1 MNFSLSARKSH
12 FCQLQ
17 LCFPGFQSLLS
28 IFWSHPNLNHWESQ
42 WLMKVEASDQL
53 GSYHQQVFKVL
64 ISFYPCQQSTL
75 LFSLPCCPENSIHTI
90 FLNTSFPKPLASSL
104 NSNSHR
110 FSPPIF
116 FRTIFSASI
125 ALLDISASFCL
136 NFIDTR
142 QRKSCFCF
150 QQRKVHFVN
159 LIFGLIFS

>member
-1 MNFSLSARKSH
+1 
-12 FCQLQ
+12 
-17 LCFPGFQSLLS
+17 
-28 IFWSHPNLNHWESQ
+28 
-42 WLMKVEASDQL
+42 MKVEASDQL
-53 GSYHQQVFKVL
+53 GSYHQQVFKAL
-64 ISFYPCQQSTL
+64 ISSYPCQQSTL